1 MTVAVETGVWQLD
14 TTASTVSLRHRTMW
28 GLVTVKGSFGAVGG
42 QGEVGPDGTATG
54 TLTLDAATL
63 DTKNKKRDDHLR
75 SADFFDVE
83 NHPEITFAV
92 RSAKAGAGDTVE
104 ISGQLTVRGISR
116 PQTLTARLT
125 GADADALTLDTEFTV
140 DRADFGLG
148 WNQLGMIRGLTTVS
162 ATLRFVR
169 GGATT

>member
-14 TTASTVSLRHRTMW
+14 AAASTVALRHKTIW
-28 GLVTVKGSFGAVGG
+28 GLVTVEGTFGAVGG
-42 QGEVGPDGTATG
+42 QGEVQPDGTATG

-63 DTKNKKRDDHLR
+63 DTKNKKRDEHLR
-75 SADFFDVE
+75 SGDFFDAD

-104 ISGQLTVRGISR
+104 VSGQLTVRGISR
-116 PQTLTARLT
+116 PQTLTARLA
-125 GADADALTLDTEFTV
+125 GADADALTLETEFTV
-140 DRADFGLG
+140 DRTEFGLG
-148 WNQLGMIRGLTTVS
+148 WNQMGMIRGLTTVA

-169 GGATT
+169 TAV